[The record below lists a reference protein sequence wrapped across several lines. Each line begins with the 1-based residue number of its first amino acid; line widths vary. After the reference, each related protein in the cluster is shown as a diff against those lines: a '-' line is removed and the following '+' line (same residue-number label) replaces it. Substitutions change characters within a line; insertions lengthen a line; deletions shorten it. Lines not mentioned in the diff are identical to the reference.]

1 MASDNITRTLMYK
14 DIPICEVIFKNGY
27 FYKIKK
33 ILNQDLLPTKYF
45 NCNTALALARWFSIR
60 DLCYLRTEFTH
71 NKSAEEFDLISNN
84 WMFASPFDN
93 YWLSS
98 PDNNYN
104 WHMVNNLPLNVLSF
118 NLPKNAFYYKIT
130 DNNII
135 YREPYSANNVSARK
149 FTTYTSKTIIDKTPN
164 VVIKYNNRK
173 FLSGI
178 ISNMIGVPS
187 DTSVSEIIVFIANG
201 LTGIC
206 MNVIA
211 FGMIFVGSLIVL
223 LILNIL
229 VNILRN
235 VNFIKVIDG
244 ILGAVLSLVIYLAIV
259 AGLFALLRVFMGQ
272 DWFTIKD
279 WFITDMHLTD
289 DAFRISK
296 ALYQNNIF
304 INIISIFGPI
314 K

>member
-149 FTTYTSKTIIDKTPN
+149 FTTYTSKTIIDKNMARCFIQVSFP
-164 VVIKYNNRK
+164 KAPY
-173 FLSGI
+173 FLLP
-178 ISNMIGVPS
+178 ISDNMS
-187 DTSVSEIIVFIANG
+187 LTDVSILENMLNITI
-201 LTGIC
+201 TDQ
-206 MNVIA
+206 
-211 FGMIFVGSLIVL
+211 
-223 LILNIL
+223 ILNYL
-229 VNILRN
+229 LYDSF
-235 VNFIKVIDG
+235 NFIYFNEFDNS
-244 ILGAVLSLVIYLAIV
+244 IL
-259 AGLFALLRVFMGQ
+259 
-272 DWFTIKD
+272 
-279 WFITDMHLTD
+279 FI
-289 DAFRISK
+289 
-296 ALYQNNIF
+296 
-304 INIISIFGPI
+304 
-314 K
+314 